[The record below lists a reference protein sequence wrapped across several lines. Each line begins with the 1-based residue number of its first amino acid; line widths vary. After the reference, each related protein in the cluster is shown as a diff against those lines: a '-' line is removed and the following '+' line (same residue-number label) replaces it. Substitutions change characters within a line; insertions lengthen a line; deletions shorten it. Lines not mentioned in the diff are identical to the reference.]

1 MSDFDA
7 EKCMKP
13 IKRKHEELDLGNG
26 SVKRFDVSLFIPY
39 EMGVASVIEARKLHS
54 FNKIVESLSA
64 PSDYALGTGRKP
76 EQNRQRCKY
85 CGCLV
90 SNFDIHC
97 SSCGAPI

>member
-26 SVKRFDVSLFIPY
+26 SVKRFDVSHFIPY
-39 EMGVASVIEARKLHS
+39 EMGVASVIEARQLHS

-64 PSDYALGTGRKP
+64 PSDYALDTGRKP

-90 SNFDIHC
+90 SSFDTHC
-97 SSCGAPI
+97 KSCSAPI